1 MRTAVLSLWTGAF
14 ICSACGGSSGS
25 SSTPIAPTAPSV
37 PPRPTAVTFTGH
49 LTSTGRVDA
58 LPNVSVDLGGL
69 KTVTGPDGAFSYRFQ
84 PGTTSRLTF
93 SADSIVPRS
102 LVVAVAETRGFDV
115 DAIALSTGFD
125 LAFYRQLLRDDHD
138 SPGTLRPL
146 RRWTTTP
153 QVYLKTVDELG
164 ESIHAGTLDVI
175 AAVIADAV
183 PRWTGGRLATPTII
197 RGTETREGQHGW
209 ITVKF
214 PAGNTAI
221 EGYCGQAQVAV
232 DGGWIALGY
241 HVPPTAAG
249 TCRVPEYVIAPTT
262 IRHEVGHALGLFH
275 TDSSS
280 DLMWGGTWSKA
291 DQLPSARELY
301 HAAIAYQRP
310 VGNVDPDTDP
320 TSSVNLAPFRIA
332 IP

>member
-14 ICSACGGSSGS
+14 ICAACGGSSGS

-138 SPGTLRPL
+138 SPRSRPCP
-146 RRWTTTP
+146 RFVSYG
-153 QVYLKTVDELG
+153 QFLG
-164 ESIHAGTLDVI
+164 PNV
-175 AAVIADAV
+175 
-183 PRWTGGRLATPTII
+183 GRHVV
-197 RGTETREGQHGW
+197 EG
-209 ITVKF
+209 
-214 PAGNTAI
+214 
-221 EGYCGQAQVAV
+221 
-232 DGGWIALGY
+232 
-241 HVPPTAAG
+241 
-249 TCRVPEYVIAPTT
+249 
-262 IRHEVGHALGLFH
+262 
-275 TDSSS
+275 
-280 DLMWGGTWSKA
+280 
-291 DQLPSARELY
+291 
-301 HAAIAYQRP
+301 
-310 VGNVDPDTDP
+310 
-320 TSSVNLAPFRIA
+320 
-332 IP
+332 